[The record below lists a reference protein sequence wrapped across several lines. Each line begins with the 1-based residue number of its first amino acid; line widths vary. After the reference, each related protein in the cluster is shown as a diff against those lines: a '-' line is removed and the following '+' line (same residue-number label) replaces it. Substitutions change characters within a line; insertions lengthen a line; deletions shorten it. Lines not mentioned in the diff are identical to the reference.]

1 MKTTSI
7 DKLILARL
15 AIAGLRPKA
24 AFRANLANALADRL
38 EIGRV
43 LSDLTNA
50 EIYSI
55 CDPVSCGNGGKK

>member
-7 DKLILARL
+7 DKLIVARL
-15 AIAGLRPKA
+15 TLAGLRPKA
-24 AFRANLANALADRL
+24 AFRANLAKALADRL

-43 LSDLTNA
+43 LSKLTNS

-55 CDPVSCGNGGKK
+55 CDAAEGNNGGSQ